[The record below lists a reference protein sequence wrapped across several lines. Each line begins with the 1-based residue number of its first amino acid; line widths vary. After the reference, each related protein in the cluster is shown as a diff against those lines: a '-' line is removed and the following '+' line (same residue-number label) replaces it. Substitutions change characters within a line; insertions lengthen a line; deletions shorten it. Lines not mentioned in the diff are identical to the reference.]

1 MKVFIAVLTNKII
14 TIICKIFRFN
24 GAQFPGSFVYD
35 HIDKNI
41 LDKIKHPKIT
51 IAVTGSSG
59 KGTTCN
65 LIKNIL
71 FNSNYSVILNESGN
85 NGINGAISLILNNCT
100 LSGKFKKDIL
110 LLECDERHLH
120 HIFKKWKPEYLIVT
134 NITRDQPTRNG
145 TPEEVFNEILKAIN
159 DSVHL
164 ILNVDD
170 PLVNRFK
177 LFHKGKITTYGMNK
191 IVSDK
196 NNSALNNLDFAYCPV
211 CNTKL
216 NYDYY
221 HYGHIGSYKCPN
233 CEFARGKLNY
243 YGDNLNYDD
252 NTFNILNKRIKLS
265 NNALFMCY
273 AYLACYALCNT
284 IGINVNNIIDSLNN
298 IKDSKRGKTLNIRN
312 RKLTMLESKN
322 ENNLSYF
329 QSLNY
334 IIHQK
339 GIKTIILGFD
349 NISRRYK
356 TTDLSWLYDVDFEM
370 LNEDKNIDKIFCIG
384 KFRYDVATRLE
395 YASIDKNKIIL
406 VDDLNSIISLVD
418 KKSKGEIYT
427 MLCFDMTAII
437 RKKALEYENN

>member
-1 MKVFIAVLTNKII
+1 MKVTFAIIMNKLI
-14 TIICKIFRFN
+14 TFVCKLFRFN

-35 HIDKNI
+35 HIDKHI

-65 LIKNIL
+65 LIKNTL
-71 FNSNYSVILNESGN
+71 LNNNYSVILNESGN
-85 NGINGAISLILNNCT
+85 NGINGAISLILNNCS
-100 LSGKFKKDIL
+100 LSGKFKKDVLI
-110 LLECDERHLH
+110 LECDERHLK

-145 TPEEVFNEILKAIN
+145 TPEEVFEEMLKGID

-177 LFHKGKITTYGMNK
+177 LYHKGKITTYGMK
-191 IVSDK
+191 EISSDK
-196 NNSALNNLDFAYCPV
+196 KEPSLKTIDFAYCPV
-211 CNTKL
+211 CNKKL
-216 NYDYY
+216 RYDYY

-233 CEFARGKLNY
+233 NDFERGNLNY
-243 YGDNLNYDD
+243 YGDKLDYD
-252 NTFNILNKRIKLS
+252 NNIFNIFDNKIKLT

-273 AYLACYALCNT
+273 AYLSCYAICNV
-284 IGINVNNIIDSLNN
+284 IGISKDNIVNSLNS
-298 IKDSKRGKTLNIRN
+298 IKDSKRGKTLSIKN

-339 GIKTIILGFD
+339 GTKTIILGFD
-349 NISRRYK
+349 NVSRRYK
-356 TTDLSWLYDVDFEM
+356 TTDISWLYDVDFEM
-370 LNEDKNIDKIFCIG
+370 LNNDSNIDKIFCIG

-395 YASIDKNKIIL
+395 YANIDKNKIIL
-406 VDDLNSIISLVD
+406 VDDLDNIMSLVD
-418 KKSKGEIYT
+418 KKSDGDIYT
-427 MLCFDMTAII
+427 MVCFDMTAII
-437 RKKALEYENN
+437 RKKAQEYETN

>member
-1 MKVFIAVLTNKII
+1 MKVFIAVLMNKLI
-14 TIICKIFRFN
+14 TFVCKLFSFN
-24 GAQFPGSFVYD
+24 GAQFPGAFVYD

-65 LIKNIL
+65 LIKNTLID
-71 FNSNYSVILNESGN
+71 NNYSVILNESGN

-100 LSGKFKKDIL
+100 LSGKFKSDVLI
-110 LLECDERHLH
+110 LECDERHLK
-120 HIFKKWKPEYLIVT
+120 HIFKKWKPTYLIVT

-145 TPEEVFNEILKAIN
+145 TPEEVFNEILKGID
-159 DSVHL
+159 DSIHL

-177 LFHKGKITTYGMNK
+177 LYHKAKITTYGMEK
-191 IVSDK
+191 IISDK
-196 NNSALNNLDFAYCPV
+196 KESIINSQDFAYCPV
-211 CNTKL
+211 CNKKL
-216 NYDYY
+216 VYDYY
-221 HYGHIGSYKCPN
+221 HYGHIGSYKCLN
-233 CEFARGKLNY
+233 NDFERGKLDYPGNKLDY
-243 YGDNLNYDD
+243 DN
-252 NTFNILNKRIKLS
+252 NIFYISKNEIKMT

-273 AYLACYALCNT
+273 AYLACYSICNI
-284 IGINVNNIIDSLNN
+284 IGIEEKNIVESLNN
-298 IKDSKRGKTLNIRN
+298 IKDSKRGKVLSINN

-334 IIHQK
+334 ITHQK

-349 NISRRYK
+349 NVSRRYK
-356 TTDLSWLYDVDFEM
+356 TTDISWLYDVEFEM
-370 LNEDKNIDKIFCIG
+370 LNNDSNIDKIFCIG

-395 YASIDKNKIIL
+395 YANIDKNKIVL
-406 VDDLNSIISLVD
+406 VDDLESIISLVD
-418 KKSKGEIYT
+418 KNSKGDIYT
-427 MLCFDMTAII
+427 MVCFDMTAII
-437 RKKALEYENN
+437 RKKALEYETN

>member
-14 TIICKIFRFN
+14 TFICKLFRFN
-24 GAQFPGSFVYD
+24 GAQFPGAFVYD

-51 IAVTGSSG
+51 IAITGSSG

-65 LIKNIL
+65 LIKNTL
-71 FNSNYSVILNESGN
+71 LDNNYSVVLNESGN

-100 LSGKFKKDIL
+100 LFGKFKKDVLI
-110 LLECDERHLH
+110 LECDERHLH
-120 HIFKKWKPEYLIVT
+120 HIFKKWKPTYLIVT
-134 NITRDQPTRNG
+134 NVTRDQPTRNG
-145 TPEEVFNEILKAIN
+145 TPEEVFNEILKGVD

-164 ILNVDD
+164 IINVDD

-177 LFHKGKITTYGMNK
+177 LYHKGKITTYGMNE
-191 IVSDK
+191 IASDK
-196 NNSALNNLDFAYCPV
+196 KEISIKSVDFAYCPV
-211 CNTKL
+211 CNKKL
-216 NYDYY
+216 IYDYY

-233 CEFARGKLNY
+233 NDFERGHLDY
-243 YGDNLNYDD
+243 YGSKLDYDNNKFY
-252 NTFNILNKRIKLS
+252 ILDKEIQLS

-273 AYLACYALCNT
+273 AYLACYSLCN
-284 IGINVNNIIDSLNN
+284 IIKIDENKIINSLNN
-298 IKDSKRGKTLNIRN
+298 IKDSKRGKSLSVKS

-339 GIKTIILGFD
+339 GTKTIILGFD
-349 NISRRYK
+349 NVSRRYK
-356 TTDLSWLYDVDFEM
+356 TTDISWLYDVDFEM
-370 LNEDKNIDKIFCIG
+370 LNNDSNIDKIFCIG

-395 YASIDKNKIIL
+395 YANIDKNKIVL
-406 VDDLNSIISLVD
+406 VDDLDNIISLVD
-418 KKSKGEIYT
+418 NNSKGDIYT
-427 MLCFDMTAII
+427 MVCFDMTAII
-437 RKKALEYENN
+437 RKKAQEYETN